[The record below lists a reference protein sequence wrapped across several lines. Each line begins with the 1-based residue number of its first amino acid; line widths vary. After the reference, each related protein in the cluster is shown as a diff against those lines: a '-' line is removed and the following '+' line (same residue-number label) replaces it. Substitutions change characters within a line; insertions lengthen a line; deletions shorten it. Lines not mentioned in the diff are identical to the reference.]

1 MGIKFLAFSHHISF
15 NEKVYKDSQQF
26 WFLQLSGWLTLAL
39 ISFFSLTIWY
49 NQDQLSLGYV
59 MHPLVQSAFGIFV
72 SYPMR
77 PLSVF
82 VWKLPFWRR
91 MTWISLGIVVCA
103 TIWTSLRLW
112 SFMLMTPEQNL
123 WSDYGGWFFTSILI
137 FIGWASIYHGINYYR
152 LLESERSNFLSILAS
167 NKEEQLKRIRAESM
181 AQEAQLKMLRY
192 QLNPH
197 FLFNTL
203 NSISSLI
210 TKRDDSRANEMIIQ
224 LSNFLRHSLNS
235 DPVDG
240 ISLKDEI
247 DALKLYLRIEEARFG
262 DRLSINININKGAEK
277 VQVPGM
283 ILQPLVENS
292 IKYAIAPNEKGGEIT
307 INATIK
313 KNMLDL
319 HVLDSGPGFDKN
331 LIDLSQSGVGLR
343 NTRDRLNTFYQ
354 GKSKFKI
361 ESSDEGGT
369 DILIKVPLSISEDS
383 MEGNK

>member
-210 TKRDDSRANEMIIQ
+210 TKRDDFRANEMIIQ

-361 ESSDEGGT
+361 ESSDDGGT